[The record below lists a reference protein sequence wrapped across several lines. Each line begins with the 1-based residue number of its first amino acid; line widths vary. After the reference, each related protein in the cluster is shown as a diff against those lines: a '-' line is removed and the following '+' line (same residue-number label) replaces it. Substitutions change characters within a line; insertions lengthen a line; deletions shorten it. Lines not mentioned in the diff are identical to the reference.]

1 VTTTRGDACDTVC
14 ELSADEAF
22 ASRVAFR
29 ATLPARASRVA
40 SPAVPLRPE
49 TITLLARRKIDDL
62 YTHQAR
68 AIDALRAGGNIVVAT
83 GTASGKS
90 LCYQVPI
97 LEAALAGTNDT
108 ALALFPTKAL
118 AQDQL
123 RSMRSWLVPGLR
135 AYSYDGDS
143 SPDERAEARR
153 RATVVFTNPDMLH
166 VGILP
171 SHQRWATFLMRLRYV
186 VVDELHTLRG
196 IFGSH
201 VAHVLRRLRRLCAHY
216 GSDPVFC
223 FSSATIG
230 NPEELASALCGG
242 DVELIADDGSP
253 QAERSF
259 VCWQRPMVDEHSG
272 ARLSANVETANL
284 VAKFV
289 AADHQV
295 LAFARTRT
303 SAELVASYAKRSVD
317 RSGAGAAG
325 KIRAYRGGFLARERR
340 QLEHALAGRELL
352 GVAATNALEL
362 GIDIGG
368 LDAIVLNGFP
378 GTLASM
384 WQQIGRAGRS
394 GRRAAAVLVAGDD
407 QLDQWYARHPDQL
420 LRRRPEAAVVNP
432 RNPFVI
438 RPHVACAAHELPLTH
453 DDEQYFGTDLD
464 DIVRELVLTDQLK
477 PRGSKMYWAGREPP
491 APTVGL
497 RTGSSVEYRLVDHTT
512 DRLVG
517 TVDGARVFHVAHE
530 GAMYLHQGRQ
540 YRVDRL
546 DTRDHVALL
555 SPADDA
561 DEYTQAR
568 DDIDVVVRAGSDTC
582 EIGHGRAWLGDV
594 EITSRVVAY
603 KRKRVSTNETIE
615 VVDLDLPPQT
625 LVTRACWYA
634 LAPEVLARSGL
645 DARRVLG
652 TVHAAEHGLIGL
664 LPLFA
669 ICDRWD
675 VGGVSMA
682 FHPATREPTIF
693 VYDGYPGGAG
703 IADLAFHALHDH
715 VEATLELV
723 SACPCDDGCPS
734 CVQSP
739 KCGNWNEYLDKD
751 GAITLLSLLA
761 EAPVRS

>member
-1 VTTTRGDACDTVC
+1 VDACDAVQEMARDPDLATRIEFQTQLAARPSRFADPSAPMRPDTV
-14 ELSADEAF
+14 A
-22 ASRVAFR
+22 
-29 ATLPARASRVA
+29 
-40 SPAVPLRPE
+40 
-49 TITLLARRKIDDL
+49 LLARRKIDGL
-62 YTHQAR
+62 YTHQAQ
-68 AIDALRAGGNIVVAT
+68 AIDALREGRNVVVAT

-108 ALALFPTKAL
+108 TLALFPTKAL

-123 RSMRSWLVPGLR
+123 RSIRSWLVPGLR
-135 AYSYDGDS
+135 AYAYDGDS
-143 SPDERAEARR
+143 PPDERAEARR

-171 SHQRWATFLMRLRYV
+171 AHQRWATYLMRLRYV

-201 VAHVLRRLRRLCAHY
+201 VAHVLRRLRRICAHY
-216 GSDPVFC
+216 GASPVFC

-230 NPEELASALCGG
+230 NPRELASALCGE
-242 DVELIADDGSP
+242 DVVLVDDDGSP

-259 VCWQRPMVDEHSG
+259 VCWQRPVLDEHSG
-272 ARLSANVETANL
+272 ARGSANMETAEL
-284 VAKFV
+284 MARFV
-289 AADHQV
+289 GADHQV

-303 SAELVASYAKRSVD
+303 SAELVARYAQRIVD
-317 RSGAGAAG
+317 QAPDVAEA
-325 KIRAYRGGFLARERR
+325 KVRAYRGGFLARERR
-340 QLEHALAGRELL
+340 ELEHALAERALM

-368 LDAIVLNGFP
+368 LDAVVLNGFP

-384 WQQIGRAGRS
+384 WQQVGRAGRS
-394 GRRAAAVLVAGDD
+394 ARRAAAVLVAGDD
-407 QLDQWYARHPDQL
+407 QLDQWYAAHPDQL
-420 LRRRPEAAVVNP
+420 LARRPEAAVVNP
-432 RNPFVI
+432 QNPNVL

-453 DDEQYFGTDLD
+453 ADEQYFGSDLD
-464 DIVRELVLTDQLK
+464 DVVRELVLADQLK
-477 PRGSKMYWAGREPP
+477 PRGEQMFWAGREPP
-491 APTVGL
+491 APKVGL
-497 RTGSSVEYRLVDHTT
+497 RTGSSVEYRLVDGAT

-517 TVDGARVFHVAHE
+517 TVDAARVFHVAHE
-530 GAMYLHQGRQ
+530 GAIYLHQGRQ
-540 YRVDRL
+540 YRVEDL
-546 DTRDHVALL
+546 DTRHHLATLL
-555 SPADDA
+555 PADHA

-568 DDIDVVVRAGSDTC
+568 DDIDVRVRGTDGTRDV
-582 EIGHGRAWLGDV
+582 GHGRAWLGDV
-594 EITSRVVAY
+594 EVTSRVVAY
-603 KRKRVSTNETIE
+603 QRKSVSTNETLD

-625 LVTRACWYA
+625 LVTRACWYS
-634 LAPEVLARSGL
+634 LPPESLERVGIGA
-645 DARRVLG
+645 ARVLG

-682 FHPATREPTIF
+682 FHPATGEPTIF

-703 IADLAFHALHDH
+703 IADLAFDALDTH
-715 VEATLELV
+715 VRATLELV
-723 SACPCDDGCPS
+723 ERCPCDEGCPS

-739 KCGNWNEYLDKD
+739 KCGNWNEYLDKA
-751 GAITLLSLLA
+751 GAVAGLRLLA
-761 EAPVRS
+761 DAPVSAC